1 MQEQTLEEVYEREI
15 ILERMHLRGP
25 YDNIKMLIRLET
37 PLSEEKLREAVKKIA
52 ITHPLLKSRVVI
64 DEQGKAKFT
73 TQNVPE
79 IPIKRYEKIDVESYK
94 KILYQEDLDTINVE
108 KGPLCRVIFLDHEK
122 KPEIIIYAH
131 HVACDGLSLLYASQH
146 LLEYIA
152 YPEKKAEVIEP
163 MEYSDEL
170 MRRYPPN
177 MVNKFMINR
186 VNKDWKKR
194 RRIFSEDE
202 FQELLKSMDRDR
214 YIHIGF
220 SEEETNTLRTRCR
233 DEKVTVNSALVTAM
247 LSASRVTPELKRS
260 DEVAFAVSIRKS
272 LENDPGEA
280 CGLYA
285 SGVTLKMN
293 YSENGSFWENA
304 RKAHRISRKKLEDPD
319 ALFSRR
325 TNSIMLDPSI
335 YDALIFAT
343 FTDYNNK
350 LIEKFTDKIAKP
362 NLGGIMTNLGGVQ
375 IPREYEKIKV
385 SDVVFI
391 PPASAGGI
399 LAIGVSSITGK
410 LNLVIPYREPAFKVE
425 TAMKYG
431 DELEKIL
438 NEVLYEDKVI
448 S

>member
-1 MQEQTLEEVYEREI
+1 MQEQTLDEVYEREI
-15 ILERMHLRGP
+15 VIERIHLRGP
-25 YDNIKMLIRLET
+25 HDNIKMLIRLET
-37 PLSEEKLREAVKKIA
+37 PIDEEKLREAVKKIS

-64 DEQGKAKFT
+64 DEQGKANFT
-73 TQNVPE
+73 THNVPE
-79 IPIKRYEKIDVESYK
+79 IPLKHYEKKDNESYK
-94 KILYQEDLDTINVE
+94 KILYQEDLDTTNVE
-108 KGPLCRVIFLDHEK
+108 KGPLGRVIFLDHETN
-122 KPEIIIYAH
+122 PEIIIYAH
-131 HVACDGLSLLYASQH
+131 HVACDGLSLLYASRQ

-163 MEYSDEL
+163 ITYTDEL

-177 MVNKFMINR
+177 RVNKFMINR

-194 RRIFSEDE
+194 RRIFTEDE
-202 FQELLKSMDRDR
+202 FQELLRPMDRDR

-233 DEKVTVNSALVTAM
+233 EENVTVNSALVTAM

-260 DEVAFAVSIRKS
+260 DEVAFAVSIRKI

-285 SGVTLKMN
+285 SGVTLNMN
-293 YSENGSFWENA
+293 YSENGNFWDNA
-304 RKAHRISRKKLEDPD
+304 RKAHRISREKLEDPD
-319 ALFSRR
+319 ALFSKR
-325 TNSIMLDPSI
+325 TTSIILDPSI

-343 FTDYNNK
+343 FTDYKDK

-362 NLGGIMTNLGGVQ
+362 NLGGVMTNLGGIK
-375 IPREYEKIKV
+375 IPLEYEEIKV
-385 SDVVFI
+385 SDVMFI

-399 LAIGVSSITGK
+399 LAIGASSITGK
-410 LNLVIPYREPAFKVE
+410 LNLVIPYREPVFKEE
-425 TAMKYG
+425 TAVKYG
-431 DELEKIL
+431 NELEKIL
-438 NEVLYEDKVI
+438 NELIFEDTLI

>member
-15 ILERMHLRGP
+15 VLERMHLRGP

-37 PLSEEKLREAVKKIA
+37 PLSEEKVREAVKKIA

-64 DEQGKAKFT
+64 DEQGKATFT

-79 IPIKRYEKIDVESYK
+79 IPLKRYEKIDDESYK
-94 KILYQEDLDTINVE
+94 KMLYQEDLDTINVE

-131 HVACDGLSLLYASQH
+131 HVVCDGLSLLYASQH

-260 DEVAFAVSIRKS
+260 DEVAFAVSIRKI

-343 FTDYNNK
+343 FTDYSDK

-399 LAIGVSSITGK
+399 LAIGASSITGK
-410 LNLVIPYREPAFKVE
+410 LNLVIPYREPAFKEE
-425 TAMKYG
+425 TAMIYG
-431 DELEKIL
+431 DDLEKIL
-438 NEVLYEDKVI
+438 NEVIYEDNV
-448 S
+448 SS